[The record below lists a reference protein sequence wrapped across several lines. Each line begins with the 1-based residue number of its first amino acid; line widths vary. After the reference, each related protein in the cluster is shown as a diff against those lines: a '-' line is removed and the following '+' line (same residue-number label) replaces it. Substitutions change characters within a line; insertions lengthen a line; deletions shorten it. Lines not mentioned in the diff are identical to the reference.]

1 MQQLLKH
8 QSIIF
13 QYAYLVGSKFDINPS
28 ILWQKQIDNTFGVRD
43 IAPHRQEIMETQWVD
58 RPKKNTVY
66 LLHRNTLF
74 WRFQQQ
80 NNSVPQV
87 TTEAIYTDRLWA
99 NFLQGFT
106 KESIK
111 IKAENANIISGLG
124 N

>member
-43 IAPHRQEIMETQWVD
+43 IAPHRQEIKETQWVD